1 MRESAARACWQRRL
15 NYQNCVVWNFAPSA
29 FSGGTVLLNR
39 GSALR

>member
-1 MRESAARACWQRRL
+1 MRENTVRACWQRRQ
-15 NYQNCVVWNFAPSA
+15 NHQNCVVWNFAPSA